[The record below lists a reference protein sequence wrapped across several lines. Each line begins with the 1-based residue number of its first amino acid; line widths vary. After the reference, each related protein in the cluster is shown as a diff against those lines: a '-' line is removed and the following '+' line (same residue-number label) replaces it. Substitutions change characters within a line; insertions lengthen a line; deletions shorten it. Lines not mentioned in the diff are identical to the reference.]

1 MKKIPK
7 NCEKRQ
13 KFSNPEAK
21 KNREFFF
28 DFGNFFLEIC
38 HMKNSLRI
46 SRLKIASHFSNI
58 DSKSNVLYN
67 TCNKI
72 LACFLVDSGAKM
84 AIKAIHLQ
92 RQLPGNLDILVLTKH
107 FQNPF
112 PTFFQIVKI
121 LRRWYLR
128 RTSIVH
134 TSNPNNQQIGYRI
147 SEIQAFFRCLQQ

>member
-1 MKKIPK
+1 MFASLNNPAKTQRKKFRKIVKRTPK
-7 NCEKRQ
+7 
-13 KFSNPEAK
+13 K
-21 KNREFFF
+21 KTRIL
-28 DFGNFFLEIC
+28 GIFFLKIC

-46 SRLKIASHFSNI
+46 SRVKIASHFSNI

-121 LRRWYLR
+121 LRR
-128 RTSIVH
+128 
-134 TSNPNNQQIGYRI
+134 
-147 SEIQAFFRCLQQ
+147 